1 MRVKSKHSNKFLIKN
16 EWYQVEMFLIKN
28 EWYQFEMYEY
38 NFDKTL
44 VHSYKLINHTD
55 KVWTNSWFSE
65 VNFYTEKEIRRAE
78 NLERLEI

>member
-1 MRVKSKHSNKFLIKN
+1 MRVKSKHSNKFLIKD
-16 EWYQVEMFLIKN
+16 EWYQV
-28 EWYQFEMYEY
+28 EMYEY

-55 KVWTNSWFSE
+55 KVWSNSWFSA